1 MNIRSSRVKTFAL
14 LCTGTV
20 FALGTLTVAPKAREP
35 STAVLAAQMQD
46 QCDRMAGSPF
56 DLNRNP
62 AYAPVGIG
70 EVDATATTAC
80 RIAYEATGNPRYAF
94 QLGRALNKAE
104 QADQAMSAYETAV
117 KADYAAAKV
126 NLGMLLGRIGD
137 SEAEFRMYKEAAE
150 AGNMLAAYNLG
161 VSYRDGI
168 GTTADANKAIRWFEE
183 AAAHGDMTAAFNI
196 GVIYDEGNQVTEDNQ
211 MAIAWYDVAAKGGNK
226 DAMINLGLMYEAG
239 EGIRPN
245 KQTAAALYA
254 QAAALGDE
262 FGASKLQQLQQ
273 AGVQLPEQSPAPEVS
288 SLPQGFDMLVLAPNE
303 VEVPTTLKDI

>member
-1 MNIRSSRVKTFAL
+1 MNIRSSRVTTIAF

-20 FALGTLTVAPKAREP
+20 FALGAANAAPKAVEP
-35 STAVLAAQMQD
+35 STTILAAQMQD

-62 AYAPVGIG
+62 AYAPVGMD
-70 EVDATATTAC
+70 EVDATAATAC
-80 RIAYEATGNPRYAF
+80 RIAYETTGNPRYAF

-104 QADQAMSAYETAV
+104 QAEQAMTAYETAV
-117 KADYAAAKV
+117 KGNYPAAKV
-126 NLGMLLGRIGD
+126 NLGMLLGRIGNR
-137 SEAEFRMYKEAAE
+137 EAEFTMYKEAAE
-150 AGNMLAAYNLG
+150 AGNRLAAYNLG

-168 GTTADANKAIRWFEE
+168 GTQADATQAIHWFEE
-183 AAAHGDMTAAFNI
+183 AAAAGDMTAAFNI
-196 GVIYDEGNQVTEDNQ
+196 GVIYDEGNQVAEDNQ

-245 KQTAAALYA
+245 REAAATLYA

-262 FGASKLQQLQQ
+262 FGASKLEQLQQ
-273 AGVQLPEQSPAPEVS
+273 AGVHLPEPSAPEMS

-303 VEVPTTLKDI
+303 VEIPSTLKDI